1 MTIYKIN
8 VFNKKALL
16 PNGSTCPMF
25 EVVQE
30 VEDFNQ
36 ASLIARQK
44 RIEIFGD
51 RPLRFAESVE
61 APYVSSEYRNV

>member
-8 VFNKKALL
+8 VFNQKAVL
-16 PNGSTCPMF
+16 PNGATCSCF
-25 EVVQE
+25 EVFQE
-30 VEDFNQ
+30 TEDFNQ

-61 APYVSSEYRNV
+61 APYVSSEYRNA